1 MKYSTDKDLDKY
13 LREIVAQGWSVEV
26 GRKHIKIRSP
36 YKGYL
41 VTCSLTPSCP
51 YAHKKVKADVE
62 RMLRKEREEMNG
74 EEELG

>member
-13 LREIVAQGWSVEV
+13 LQEIERQGWSIEMS
-26 GRKHIKIRSP
+26 RKHIKIRSP

-41 VTCSLTPSCP
+41 VTCSITPSCP

-62 RMLRKEREEMNG
+62 RMLRKEMEEING
-74 EEELG
+74 KK